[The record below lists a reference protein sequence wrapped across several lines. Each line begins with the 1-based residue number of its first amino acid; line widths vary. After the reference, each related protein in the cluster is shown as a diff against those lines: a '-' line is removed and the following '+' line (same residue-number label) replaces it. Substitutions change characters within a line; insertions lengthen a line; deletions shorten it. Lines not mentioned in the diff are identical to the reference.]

1 MQSRFSRCLG
11 ACADIPSVLDCL
23 LNLSLNLVEADF
35 GNVQLVDWKSGCLE
49 IKAQRGFDYE
59 FLNFFEWVKLQDG
72 TACARALRNRD
83 AIIIEDVTLDPQFAP
98 CREIISRAGFR
109 AVQSTPLISS
119 SGALVG
125 ILSTH
130 FAMPYRPTDQQMLA
144 IKTAAQLVADAIIR
158 LRARTATQEILSSSM
173 NGCMGE
179 TADSIAE
186 TERLLNQSMEC
197 LTKQIEVVYELH
209 RLGFD
214 TTKAVLLLEEM
225 QRPCEKQIERI
236 EKFAAPTRENLAP
249 LRSQGSSR
257 ISPLAP
263 YRTT

>member
-23 LNLSLNLVEADF
+23 LNLSLNLVDADF
-35 GNVQLVDWKSGCLE
+35 GNVQLVDWKSKCLE

-59 FLNFFEWVKLQDG
+59 FLNFFERVKVQDG

-144 IKTAAQLVADAIIR
+144 IKTAAQLVANAIIR
-158 LRARTATQEILSSSM
+158 LRTRTATQGILSSSM

-186 TERLLNQSMEC
+186 TERLNQSMEC
-197 LTKQIEVVYELH
+197 LTKQIEVVYELL
-209 RLGFD
+209 RLGVD

-236 EKFAAPTRENLAP
+236 ENLLRQHEKMLRAP
-249 LRSQGSSR
+249 LRS
-257 ISPLAP
+257 
-263 YRTT
+263 